1 MPHFYG
7 GDPDDS
13 DIINGDPLEFC
24 KLYTQVALPAV
35 YILLGKKLGA
45 EEVQKQYL
53 RLAKDKLFQDYALA
67 LLTIH
72 DVPMGFDIFHPGDPR
87 DPARSSTRGSH
98 WGEEGSGSNA
108 DSGIK
113 AGNSSK
119 EAAGT
124 NYMIGVQFKFSVHFA
139 PLPRVSS

>member
-72 DVPMGFDIFHPGDPR
+72 DVPM
-87 DPARSSTRGSH
+87 
-98 WGEEGSGSNA
+98 
-108 DSGIK
+108 
-113 AGNSSK
+113 
-119 EAAGT
+119 
-124 NYMIGVQFKFSVHFA
+124 KFEREQHTLGKCNKV
-139 PLPRVSS
+139 

>member
-72 DVPMGFDIFHPGDPR
+72 DVPKGFDIFHIQATRATRPPGPER
-87 DPARSSTRGSH
+87 FRFRS
-98 WGEEGSGSNA
+98 
-108 DSGIK
+108 
-113 AGNSSK
+113 
-119 EAAGT
+119 
-124 NYMIGVQFKFSVHFA
+124 
-139 PLPRVSS
+139 